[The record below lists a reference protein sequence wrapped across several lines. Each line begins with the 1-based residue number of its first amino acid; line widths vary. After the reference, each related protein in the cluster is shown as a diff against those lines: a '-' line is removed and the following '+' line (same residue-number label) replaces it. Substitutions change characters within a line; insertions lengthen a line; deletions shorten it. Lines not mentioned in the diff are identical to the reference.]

1 LKTRHEVISNA
12 VWRFLQLRRYIDNKH
27 QLMHWGKVLQA
38 SLSVTGSN
46 KDQEEA
52 VFVAVELLRLKLL
65 NADTMF
71 EGFSG
76 APVHGSGA
84 LADCAGMVSRLGLTE
99 GQMSTSATACWCL
112 GSPPWLDFTTR
123 QEAIVAR

>member
-12 VWRFLQLRRYIDNKH
+12 VWRFLQLRKYIDNKH

-71 EGFSG
+71 GGFSG

-84 LADCAGMVSRLGLTE
+84 IASYTEMGLRLELTE
-99 GQMSTSATACWCL
+99 EQMSTSAIACWYH
-112 GSPPWLDFTTR
+112 GSPP
-123 QEAIVAR
+123 

>member
-1 LKTRHEVISNA
+1 
-12 VWRFLQLRRYIDNKH
+12 
-27 QLMHWGKVLQA
+27 MHWGKVLQA
-38 SLSVTGSN
+38 SLSVRGSN

-84 LADCAGMVSRLGLTE
+84 IASYTEMGLRLELTE
-99 GQMSTSATACWCL
+99 EQMSTSAIACWYH
-112 GSPPWLDFTTR
+112 GSPP
-123 QEAIVAR
+123 

>member
-1 LKTRHEVISNA
+1 MVANELQLSKTRHEVTSNA
-12 VWRFLQLRRYIDNKH
+12 VWRFLQLRNYVDKKH
-27 QLMHWGKVLQA
+27 QLTPWGKVLEA
-38 SLSVTGSN
+38 SLSMTGSN

-65 NADTMF
+65 NADTLF

-84 LADCAGMVSRLGLTE
+84 FNNHVAVPCKLELTE
-99 GQMSTSATACWCL
+99 
-112 GSPPWLDFTTR
+112 
-123 QEAIVAR
+123 

>member
-1 LKTRHEVISNA
+1 
-12 VWRFLQLRRYIDNKH
+12 
-27 QLMHWGKVLQA
+27 M
-38 SLSVTGSN
+38 TGSN

-52 VFVAVELLRLKLL
+52 AFVAVELLRLKLL

-84 LADCAGMVSRLGLTE
+84 LAFCAEMVSRLELTE
-99 GQMSTSATACWCL
+99 EQMSTSATACWCH
-112 GSPPWLDFTTR
+112 GSPP
-123 QEAIVAR
+123 